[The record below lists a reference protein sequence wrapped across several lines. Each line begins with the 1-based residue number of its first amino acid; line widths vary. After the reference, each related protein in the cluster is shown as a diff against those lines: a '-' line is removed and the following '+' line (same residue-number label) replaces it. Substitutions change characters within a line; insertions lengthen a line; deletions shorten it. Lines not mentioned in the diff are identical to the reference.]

1 MFIDEL
7 TMVRNHY
14 LVKNV
19 KRGLPRRILWQVKK
33 KKIHTKEKTFQCD
46 ELERAFN
53 KIFKFKHHKMIH
65 AGLRPFQCDECA
77 KSFTA
82 ITPLKVHMKTHSGL
96 A

>member
-19 KRGLPRRILWQVKK
+19 ERGLPRRILWQLNKK
-33 KKIHTKEKTFQCD
+33 RSILRKKTFQHD

-53 KIFKFKHHKMIH
+53 EIFKFKHHKMIY
-65 AGLRPFQCDECA
+65 AGLRPFQWDECA